1 MQIGPLSTPKRLA
14 TGKRCNVTRLCEEGA
29 EPRTVVEVLP
39 GAGSDG
45 VVHHIHFEKS
55 TPGTPTDLYQYSPD
69 AFSIGP
75 GGGGASE
82 FGRLCP
88 PHTTHSVLAQ
98 RLLRREPPMSVLLR
112 PLDCVPDQCFDPFG
126 KAFRASHPPAR
137 ASALKRT

>member
-75 GGGGASE
+75 GGGRG
-82 FGRLCP
+82 
-88 PHTTHSVLAQ
+88 V
-98 RLLRREPPMSVLLR
+98 
-112 PLDCVPDQCFDPFG
+112 
-126 KAFRASHPPAR
+126 
-137 ASALKRT
+137 